1 MKTFVKC
8 KYQALKFKRFYHFSL
23 ILSDGPRS
31 LQIRD
36 FRAM

>member
-8 KYQALKFKRFYHFSL
+8 KSCGLKFKRFYHFSL
-23 ILSDGPRS
+23 ILGDGPRS
-31 LQIRD
+31 LRIRD